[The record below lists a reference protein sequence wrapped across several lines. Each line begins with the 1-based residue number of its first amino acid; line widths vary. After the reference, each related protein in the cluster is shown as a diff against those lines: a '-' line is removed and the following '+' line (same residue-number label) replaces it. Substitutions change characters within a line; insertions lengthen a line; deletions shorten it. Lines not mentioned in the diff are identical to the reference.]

1 MEIETMQQFSS
12 SRKSIISV
20 ILVVA
25 CTLILVF
32 SASSASDSTSQPA
45 ATQPADTKASRKAA
59 KIERFIKYY
68 LEMYGKHL
76 KSKDWM
82 SRTMAVIS
90 LARIDDTRTTEML
103 MEVMTCDKTRIV
115 RVYAW
120 EAIHARQDRLTP
132 QQRAIWVS
140 SAFKLAKKNSFR
152 GDLRLG
158 LIGLLKAGGPS
169 PSNKKVF
176 KFLFDHTNSMDPGD
190 IRTLE
195 AMGDTLRVW
204 QSPDLI
210 KGLINAMSKLNHA
223 YRAEFI
229 LRRVYGGIA
238 PSSTLRKKSSD
249 EMWGRTQKR
258 WMEWYKKTEF
268 KEIDQ
273 GEGKPY
279 TGLSKVLPK
288 GEKIASIRDKKWSKD
303 LELGRLRLKSLEV
316 GFAVDSTGSMGSVV
330 QWIKSDV
337 VRIMRAFELISREPR
352 ISVLFYRDHGD
363 AYVVQGVPLLGSGEK
378 LAYSLRNAGAKGGGD
393 IPEAVYEALYTI
405 VKKQR
410 WSKSSSARKVVVLVG
425 DAPPQQKS
433 LGKIEKLVTKAT
445 DKRFRFFCIKVHTS
459 HRRRTKLPNYDS
471 ALATFDKIAKLGNG
485 KSIWVDFR
493 GHYRSSRWMG
503 VAAPQD
509 DKDSDRV
516 ILREV
521 LKALLEEGYRDRV
534 DPFVDVLIE
543 YVDTRV
549 REKRNPFGEYV
560 QSTGGSSKWTDPQ
573 AR

>member
-1 MEIETMQQFSS
+1 
-12 SRKSIISV
+12 
-20 ILVVA
+20 
-25 CTLILVF
+25 
-32 SASSASDSTSQPA
+32 
-45 ATQPADTKASRKAA
+45 
-59 KIERFIKYY
+59 
-68 LEMYGKHL
+68 
-76 KSKDWM
+76 
-82 SRTMAVIS
+82 TMAVIS
-90 LARIDDTRTTEML
+90 LARIDDPRTTEML

-132 QQRAIWVS
+132 EQRGIWVS
-140 SAFKLAKKNSFR
+140 GAFKLAKKNSFR

-158 LIGLLKAGGPS
+158 LVGLLKAGGPS
-169 PSNKKVF
+169 ARNKKVF
-176 KFLFDHTNSMDPGD
+176 KYLFEHTNSLDPGD

-210 KGLINAMSKLNHA
+210 KSLIKMMSKLDYA

-229 LRRVYGGIA
+229 LRRVYGGIT

-268 KEIDQ
+268 KEIDI

-279 TGLSKVLPK
+279 AGLSKVIPG
-288 GEKIASIRDKKWSKD
+288 GEKITNSSDKKWSKD
-303 LELGRLRLKSLEV
+303 LELSRLRLKSLEV

-330 QWIKSDV
+330 QWIKRDV
-337 VRIMRAFELISREPR
+337 VRMMRAFELISREPR
-352 ISVLFYRDHGD
+352 ISVLLYRDHGD
-363 AYVVQGVPLLGSGEK
+363 AYVVQGVPLLDSGEK

-405 VKKQR
+405 VKRQK
-410 WSKSSSARKVVVLVG
+410 WSKSSTARKVVVLVG

-433 LGKIEKLVTKAT
+433 LKKIEKLVTKAT
-445 DKRFRFFCIKVHTS
+445 EKRFRFFCVKVRTS
-459 HRRRTKLPNYDS
+459 HRRLTKLPNYDS

-493 GHYRSSRWMG
+493 GRYHSSRWMG
-503 VAAPQD
+503 VAPPKD
-509 DKDSDRV
+509 DKDSGRV

-534 DPFVDVLIE
+534 EPFVDVLIE
-543 YVDTRV
+543 YVETPV
-549 REKRNPFGEYV
+549 KEKRFPFDEYV
-560 QSTGGSSKWTDPQ
+560 PSTSSHKWTDPQ